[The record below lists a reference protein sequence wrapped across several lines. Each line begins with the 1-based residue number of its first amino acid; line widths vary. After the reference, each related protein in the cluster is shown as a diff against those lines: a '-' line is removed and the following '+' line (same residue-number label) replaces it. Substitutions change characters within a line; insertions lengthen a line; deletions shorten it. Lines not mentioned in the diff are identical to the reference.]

1 MKEVVFQETFLNQIA
16 NRLTIPKS
24 TVKKIWDKY
33 TDYLIKKIDSGESV
47 KFLNICYLRVNT
59 KNLSKGEGVFETLA
73 YIAHEVADVIGE
85 SQILV
90 YRVLTSFEEYLILDL
105 QNFYS
110 YSIRGIVRIR
120 LERYNG
126 YYRVRTKKSTRYNG
140 KDVYVTTIGTFKR
153 KVEFAA

>member
-1 MKEVVFQETFLNQIA
+1 MKEVVFQGTFLNQIA

-24 TVKKIWDKY
+24 TVKRIWDKY
-33 TDYLIKKIDSGESV
+33 TDYLIKKIESGESV

-59 KNLSKGEGVFETLA
+59 KNLSKKKRIFETLA
-73 YIAHEVADVIGE
+73 YIAHEVSNAIGE

-90 YRVLTSFEEYLILDL
+90 YRVLTSFEEYLISDL

-153 KVEFAA
+153 KVEFVA